1 MGSRYCLYGT
11 YEKPATETPMP
22 VPNKRA
28 RARAVSATHDNLPA
42 ALASIKLHHGEA
54 VWLMTQLGFRG
65 RTSKSTFNEYIKS
78 LRKLGTPF
86 ERGSLGMPR
95 RGLANYTYCHLMEL
109 ALALTL
115 RVYQVIPDA
124 VLTGIV
130 RHRTSLYRHYR
141 QAYTERCTG
150 LGAPI
155 LIESTDK
162 QTISLRGVFLDVG
175 INFSGGRLISSG
187 RPKLLSPFEALSMFA
202 ARGHAARAFLP
213 INLSFLSERV
223 IKLSLSAP
231 LIRRGPRPVS
241 SPRRVRSRPV

>member
-1 MGSRYCLYGT
+1 
-11 YEKPATETPMP
+11 MP
-22 VPNKRA
+22 VPDERA
-28 RARAVSATHDNLPA
+28 CARAVSATHDNLPA
-42 ALASIKLHHGEA
+42 ALPNIKLHHGEA

-86 ERGSLGMPR
+86 ERGSLGMGR
-95 RGLANYTYCHLMEL
+95 RGLANYTYFHLMEL

-115 RVYQVIPDA
+115 RVYQVIPDT

-150 LGAPI
+150 LGTPI

-162 QTISLRGVFLDVG
+162 QTISLRGVFLDVR

-187 RPKLLSPFEALSMFA
+187 RPKLLSPFEALSMFV
-202 ARGHAARAFLP
+202 ARGHTARAFVP

-223 IKLSLSAP
+223 VKLSLSAP

-241 SPRRVRSRPV
+241 SARRVRSGD